1 MAPPSSAS
9 PVLIRGIEL
18 KRAMRSRKREI
29 GCTRLRPRRLVRQL
43 EKTRPGRLRPFL
55 SDAYDDANETPSS
68 MTGTALGRENM
79 ANTKRR
85 YVLKLAGSVAGVA
98 STGMAGILASGR
110 TPAFAQ
116 QKTVHW
122 LKWVDFVPATDQ
134 MFRRDLLPAAEKAL
148 GMKINL
154 ETVNGN
160 DLQPRITAGIQSG
173 AGPDLIM
180 SFNSFTH
187 LYKNSVVDV
196 SAVAEDVGKKEGG
209 YYKYAQAIC
218 SDGKMFMGMPW
229 AVIGGMIAYR
239 KSWFDDVG
247 VTKFPETWD
256 QYREAAK
263 KLKAKGR
270 PIGQTLGHT
279 FGDAPGF
286 SYPLLWS
293 FGGKEV
299 EADGKTV
306 VLNSK
311 ATVDSVKFMT
321 AFWKEGHD
329 EGGLAW
335 DDTNN
340 NRAFLSQTISATLN
354 GASIYIETL
363 RRAEQY
369 KTADGKLMNTDIQ
382 HAPLPAGPGGQYGFH
397 LLQSNMLMKYSKNQ
411 DHAKEFL
418 KYLHTEA
425 NYEKFFVS
433 QKGFATPCT
442 PKWEA
447 HKVWSED
454 PVMAPFKVA
463 AKLGQALGFSGPPDA
478 KAQEVF
484 SKYIITDMYAKAVQG
499 MPAEDA
505 VKWAESELK
514 KIYV

>member
-1 MAPPSSAS
+1 M
-9 PVLIRGIEL
+9 V
-18 KRAMRSRKREI
+18 K
-29 GCTRLRPRRLVRQL
+29 
-43 EKTRPGRLRPFL
+43 
-55 SDAYDDANETPSS
+55 
-68 MTGTALGRENM
+68 
-79 ANTKRR
+79 TKRR
-85 YVLKLAGSVAGVA
+85 SVLKLAGGTALG
-98 STGMAGILASGR
+98 GLAGILATGR

-134 MFRRDLLPAAEKAL
+134 MFRRELLPQAEKDL

-180 SFNSFTH
+180 SFNSYTH
-187 LYKNSVVDV
+187 LYANSVVDV
-196 SAVAEDVGKKEGG
+196 GALAEEVGQREGG
-209 YYKYAQAIC
+209 VLPYAKAIC
-218 SDGKMFMGMPW
+218 SNGKGVYMGMPW

-239 KSWFDDVG
+239 KSWFDEVG
-247 VTKFPETWD
+247 ATKFPETWE
-256 QYREAAK
+256 QYREVGK

-286 SYPLLWS
+286 TYPFLWS
-293 FGGKEV
+293 WGGKEV

-306 VLNSK
+306 VLNTK
-311 ATVDSVKFMT
+311 ETVESVKFMT
-321 AFWKEGHD
+321 AFWKEAHD

-340 NRAFLSQTISATLN
+340 NRAFLSQTVSATLN

-369 KTADGKLMNTDIQ
+369 KTDKGEPLNKDIQ
-382 HAPLPAGPGGQYGFH
+382 HAPLPRGPAGQFGFH

-411 DHAKEFL
+411 DAAKVFL

-425 NYEKFFVS
+425 NYRKFFES

-442 PKWEA
+442 AKWESDPLWN
-447 HKVWSED
+447 VD

-463 AKLGQALGFSGPPDA
+463 ARLGQAIGFAGPPDA
-478 KAQEVF
+478 KAQEGL

-499 MPAEDA
+499 MPAEES
-505 VKWAESELK
+505 VKWADSEIK
-514 KIYV
+514 KIYGS

>member
-1 MAPPSSAS
+1 
-9 PVLIRGIEL
+9 
-18 KRAMRSRKREI
+18 
-29 GCTRLRPRRLVRQL
+29 
-43 EKTRPGRLRPFL
+43 
-55 SDAYDDANETPSS
+55 
-68 MTGTALGRENM
+68 M

-85 YVLKLAGSVAGVA
+85 SVLKLAGGTALG
-98 STGMAGILASGR
+98 GMAGILATGR

-122 LKWVDFVPATDQ
+122 LKWVDFVPATDL
-134 MFRRDLLPAAEKAL
+134 MFRREMMPEAEKDL
-148 GMKINL
+148 GIKVNL

-173 AGPDLIM
+173 AGPDIIM
-180 SFNSFTH
+180 SFNSYTH
-187 LYKNSVVDV
+187 LYANSVVDMG
-196 SAVAEDVGKKEGG
+196 ALAEEVGKREGG
-209 YYKYAQAIC
+209 IYKYAQAIC
-218 SDGKMFMGMPW
+218 SNGKGVYMGMPW

-239 KSWFDDVG
+239 KSWLDEVG
-247 VTKFPETWD
+247 ATKFPDTWET
-256 QYREAAK
+256 YREVAK

-270 PIGQTLGHT
+270 PFGQTLGHT

-286 SYPLLWS
+286 TYPYLWS
-293 FGGKEV
+293 WGGKEV

-311 ATVDSVKFMT
+311 ETVESVKFMT
-321 AFWKEGHD
+321 GLWKDGMD

-354 GASIYIETL
+354 GASIYIESL

-369 KTADGKLMNTDIQ
+369 KTEKGEPLNKDIL
-382 HAPLPAGPGGQYGFH
+382 HAPLPKGPAGQFGFH

-411 DHAKEFL
+411 DAAKEFL
-418 KYLHTEA
+418 KWLHTEA
-425 NYEKFFVS
+425 NYRKFFES

-442 PKWEA
+442 AKWENDPLWN
-447 HKVWSED
+447 VD
-454 PVMAPFKVA
+454 PVMTPYKVA
-463 AKLGQALGFSGPPDA
+463 ARLGQAIGFAGPPDA
-478 KAQEVF
+478 KAQEGL

-499 MPAEDA
+499 MPAEDS

-514 KIYV
+514 KIYAA